1 MQYIKHIALVP
12 LFEGFC
18 RQNQVDGKEI
28 SADINGKTVMLKL
41 ATTEETISK
50 GFSDSPEPKEDN
62 GMMFVHKED
71 EVLHYWMKGVDYDLD
86 ILYFDA
92 MMQLVKCITMKA
104 CGDTPNEDLPKYS
117 SDKPA
122 RFAVEMRGG
131 WFKENEIPSD
141 ARLKI

>member
-1 MQYIKHIALVP
+1 MQYNKNIAPIP

-28 SADINGKTVMLKL
+28 SANIDGSEAILKL

-50 GFSDSPEPKEDN
+50 GYGGLPEPEGN
-62 GMMFVHKED
+62 EGMMFVHKED

-104 CGDTPNEDLPKYS
+104 CGDTPEENLPRYS

-131 WFKENEIPSD
+131 WCKENNISSN